1 MELDE
6 GKQNFIE
13 SWGQLGVNWGVNKTM
28 GQIHALLLISCK
40 SLCCDQ
46 IMQQLSIS
54 RGNVNMNIRALIDW
68 GLVHKEAVPGER
80 KEYFKAEKDVFT
92 MFKSVVEMR
101 KRKEL
106 DPMIKVLTDLS
117 AVQPDCSESEEFCRV
132 VRDLSHFS
140 KKAESALNNVSGAEN
155 NWLFGT
161 FIKLMK

>member
-1 MELDE
+1 MELQD

-13 SWGQLGVNWGVNKTM
+13 SWGKLGVNWGVNKTM

-40 SLCCDQ
+40 SLSCDE

-54 RGNVNMNIRALIDW
+54 RGNVNMNIRALVEW
-68 GLVHKEAVPGER
+68 GLVHKECIQGKR

-92 MFKSVVEMR
+92 MFKSVIDMR
-101 KRKEL
+101 KKKEL
-106 DPMIKVLTDLS
+106 DPMIQILEEISEVK
-117 AVQPDCSESEEFCRV
+117 ADCSESEEFCRV

-140 KKAESALNNVSGAEN
+140 KKAESALNNVSGAES